1 MADGEKLGKLRK
13 KLQEVTELIEN
24 ADQKKTDCK
33 HADVEAN
40 ARLEKLEVELQS
52 AGRRIVLIK
61 KDLADTTERL
71 QVDEVKLGR
80 STETG
85 EEVEKDRDQLETK
98 ESEDEEKIETLEE
111 QIKEMKRAREINEL
125 KMVESERKTKVCEA
139 DIANLR
145 KKAEASEAR
154 VAYLE
159 ETIEAH
165 GKKLEELEESEGAS
179 GEREALNEEK
189 VNFVCFNLFKNS
201 EYQIFYIVSIS
212 NCFLRSS
219 SASLVCYS
227 NYCCTNEA
235 NNSCCSRPR
244 TLTTNAGSS
253 LKSIRC
259 KISGTD

>member
-111 QIKEMKRAREINEL
+111 KIKEMKRAREINEL

-189 VNFVCFNLFKNS
+189 VNFVCFNLF
-201 EYQIFYIVSIS
+201 QIFYIVSIS

-227 NYCCTNEA
+227 NYCLPRWC
-235 NNSCCSRPR
+235 NNSYCSKPT
-244 TLTTNAGSS
+244 TLKTNAGSS

-259 KISGTD
+259 KISGIRNS